1 MKDIL
6 EQMKHSEWITLL
18 YLVKDFHIQS
28 FTTRDGK
35 THKFQKKVLI
45 GIHMSR
51 KEFKRRRLKAH
62 PYKNSDENI
71 FMSTRKLVV
80 NNNSELKTDLMKQGW
95 IKLGVI
101 PEPDFA
107 IRLSTNIPDKTII
120 VPVVESYR
128 KQLNFVDKRDR
139 NILIA
144 LMGKTLVCTGPN
156 TFKILEK

>member
-1 MKDIL
+1 
-6 EQMKHSEWITLL
+6 
-18 YLVKDFHIQS
+18 
-28 FTTRDGK
+28 
-35 THKFQKKVLI
+35 
-45 GIHMSR
+45 
-51 KEFKRRRLKAH
+51 
-62 PYKNSDENI
+62 
-71 FMSTRKLVV
+71 
-80 NNNSELKTDLMKQGW
+80 MKQGW

-144 LMGKTLVCTGPN
+144 LMGKTLVCTGHN
-156 TFKILEK
+156 TYEILEK